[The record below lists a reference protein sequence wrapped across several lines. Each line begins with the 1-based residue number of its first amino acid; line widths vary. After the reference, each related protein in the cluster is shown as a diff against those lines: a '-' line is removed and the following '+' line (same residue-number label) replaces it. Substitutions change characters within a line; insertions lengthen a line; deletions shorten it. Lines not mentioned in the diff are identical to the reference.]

1 MVAETSRSDSRSL
14 SYSAVDAMREAKQR
28 TVMECRTT
36 LDQLPQ
42 LKCWPMDGGA
52 FVTLPQ
58 VYTEHPNRPG
68 YIHSNLGMYRV
79 QISGNQYEPNKHV
92 GLHYQIHRSIG
103 FHHAA
108 AIAKGEPL
116 RVNILVGGPP
126 ALAVS
131 AVMPLPDGIPEVAF
145 AGALSRTRDPHGS
158 QWQRPDDLC
167 RCGLLHFR
175 NDRPEQANAG
185 RTVR

>member
-1 MVAETSRSDSRSL
+1 MWLLKHPGRIPGAFRTLLSMRCAKRSSGP
-14 SYSAVDAMREAKQR
+14 
-28 TVMECRTT
+28 VMECRTT

-116 RVNILVGGPP
+116 RVNILVGGPRRWRF
-126 ALAVS
+126 AVS
-131 AVMPLPDGIPEVAF
+131 HCRMESPEVAF
-145 AGALSRTRDPHGS
+145 AGHCHATRS
-158 QWQRPDDLC
+158 AWFAMAKAR
-167 RCGLLHFR
+167 
-175 NDRPEQANAG
+175 
-185 RTVR
+185 